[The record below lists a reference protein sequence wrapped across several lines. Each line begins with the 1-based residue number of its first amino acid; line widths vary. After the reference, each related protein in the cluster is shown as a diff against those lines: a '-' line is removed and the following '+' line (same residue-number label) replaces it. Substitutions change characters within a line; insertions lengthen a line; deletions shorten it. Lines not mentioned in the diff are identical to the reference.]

1 MASRALWQRLLK
13 PDAHADDGALPK
25 KSTAAS
31 WPRRL
36 GFVVLWLALVPGAYF
51 LAAVIISA
59 VTPPLNQLLVAL
71 SLTLPVRQSTIMALV
86 FLLTLAIVWAVA
98 TFCFRTP
105 VSLRTF
111 GLQRT
116 MRWRDIGLGIA
127 AYIIYMAVALFLVDL
142 AGRFVPGFQA
152 NQAQDLGFRDVYHTA
167 DIIVLFLLLVLV
179 TPLVEEMLFRGV
191 LFGKLQKY
199 LPVGVSAVLVS
210 AVFAA
215 LHGPWN
221 VALDVFVL
229 SLVLCWLR
237 LRTHNIWAGVVVHV
251 IKNSLAFYLMYV
263 VQHGGG

>member
-1 MASRALWQRLLK
+1 
-13 PDAHADDGALPK
+13 
-25 KSTAAS
+25 
-31 WPRRL
+31 
-36 GFVVLWLALVPGAYF
+36 
-51 LAAVIISA
+51 
-59 VTPPLNQLLVAL
+59 
-71 SLTLPVRQSTIMALV
+71 
-86 FLLTLAIVWAVA
+86 
-98 TFCFRTP
+98 
-105 VSLRTF
+105 
-111 GLQRT
+111 

-215 LHGPWN
+215 LHGQWN

>member
-1 MASRALWQRLLK
+1 MASRSLWQRLLK

-25 KSTAAS
+25 KSTVAS

-36 GFVVLWLALVPGAYF
+36 GLVVLWLALVPGAYF

-71 SLTLPVRQSTIMALV
+71 SLTLPVRQSVIMALV

-127 AYIIYMAVALFLVDL
+127 AYIIYMAAALFLVDL
-142 AGRFVPGFQA
+142 VGRFVPGFQA
-152 NQAQDLGFRDVYHTA
+152 NQAQDLGPQT
-167 DIIVLFLLLVLV
+167 VLFDDMRIARQF
-179 TPLVEEMLFRGV
+179 TQG
-191 LFGKLQKY
+191 
-199 LPVGVSAVLVS
+199 
-210 AVFAA
+210 
-215 LHGPWN
+215 
-221 VALDVFVL
+221 
-229 SLVLCWLR
+229 R
-237 LRTHNIWAGVVVHV
+237 LRQV
-251 IKNSLAFYLMYV
+251 SDR
-263 VQHGGG
+263 HGQQTASALVDDQRCNQCQRNP